1 MGRVYLAPVS
11 SGRRLSPPSG
21 MAPPLHSE
29 LPDGASV
36 DLLALA
42 HAVAEAYRDEFP
54 DEEERYGPA
63 GFAWCVHDN
72 QHILNWAVRAAGG
85 HVDLAAQLTWLA
97 RVLEARDYPIDRLAR
112 DLELAAH
119 ALTAAHGDAAAGAA
133 ELLRREAVR
142 IRATPTFL
150 DA

>member
-1 MGRVYLAPVS
+1 MSA
-11 SGRRLSPPSG
+11 GRRLSPPSG
-21 MAPPLHSE
+21 MAPPLRSE

-42 HAVAEAYRDEFP
+42 RTVAEAYRDEFP
-54 DEEERYGPA
+54 DEDERYGPA
-63 GFAWCVHDN
+63 GFDWCVHDN

-112 DLELAAH
+112 DLELAAGV
-119 ALTAAHGDAAAGAA
+119 LTAAHGDAAAGAA
-133 ELLRREAVR
+133 ELLRREAER

-150 DA
+150 DAP